1 MLRNLEEERTMTRK
15 LYYEDAYKMEFDS
28 NVIKID
34 EDEHG
39 LFVVLEETA
48 FYPTGGGQPHDEG
61 TLNGIVVFDVEEVAG
76 EVRHYIADSLPT
88 GTEIVHGRV
97 DHDRRMDH
105 MQQHCGQHIISAV
118 FDDQFDMQT
127 TSFHLGKD
135 TVTIDLDTETLSGE
149 TLEKVEEQVN
159 RIIRSN
165 YPVETTWM
173 SVEDAGKYPLR
184 KPLAVQ
190 GDVRLVVI
198 PEVDYNGCGGTH
210 PHSTGEVMAAK
221 FLGWTKNKKQVRL
234 EFVCGNRVLQKLGQK
249 HLVLTEMKRIVPKP
263 EQQLVG
269 EVGELIKASKEKD
282 KKIAELEEQLLHYE
296 AKEILSASKEQSVIQ
311 RVFNNRPIKT
321 LQSLGKAI
329 IEEAPE
335 AYVILISEQ
344 EEQLQ
349 FVLARGDHIDRNMN
363 HVAKQAMPLIEGK
376 GGGKPNF
383 VQGGGKR
390 LIDGVAFAGQVQT
403 LL

>member
-1 MLRNLEEERTMTRK
+1 MTRK
-15 LYYEDAYKMEFDS
+15 LYYEDAYQMEFDS
-28 NVIKID
+28 NVIRID

-61 TLNGIVVFDVEEVAG
+61 TLNGVAVFGVEEVEG
-76 EVRHYIADSLPT
+76 EVRHYIEGHLPEDT
-88 GTEIVHGRV
+88 KEVHGSV
-97 DHDRRMDH
+97 NPVRRMDH

-118 FDDQFDMQT
+118 FDDQFDIPT

-135 TVTIDLDTETLSGE
+135 TVTIDLDTEQLSE
-149 TLEKVEEQVN
+149 DLLAKVEERVN
-159 RIIRSN
+159 RIIRANS
-165 YPVETTWM
+165 PVETKWM
-173 SVEDAGKYPLR
+173 SVQEAGNYPLR
-184 KPLAVQ
+184 KPLAVL

-210 PHSTGEVMAAK
+210 PRSTGEVMAAK

-234 EFVCGNRVLQKLGQK
+234 EFVCGHRVLKKLGQK
-249 HLVLTEMKRIVPKP
+249 HQVLTEMKRIVPKP
-263 EQQLVG
+263 EQQLVE

-296 AKEILSASKEQSVIQ
+296 AQEILSLSKEQAVIQ
-311 RVFNNRPIKT
+311 RVFKNRPIKA

-329 IEEAPE
+329 TEEAPE

-349 FVLARGDHIDRNMN
+349 FVLARGADIDRNMN
-363 HVAKQAMPLIEGK
+363 DIAKQAMPLIEGK

-383 VQGGGKR
+383 VQGGGRR
-390 LIDGVAFAGQVQT
+390 LMDGQSFAGRIQN

>member
-1 MLRNLEEERTMTRK
+1 MTRK
-15 LYYEDAYKMEFDS
+15 LYYEDAYKMEFNS

-34 EDEHG
+34 EDKHG

-61 TLNGIVVFDVEEVAG
+61 TLNGVVVFDVEEVDG
-76 EVRHYIADSLPT
+76 EVRHYIAGSLPA
-88 GTEIVHGRV
+88 GTEIVHGCV

-118 FDDQFDMQT
+118 FDDQFDIQT

-165 YPVETTWM
+165 YLVETKWM
-173 SVEDAGKYPLR
+173 SIEDAGKYPLR

-190 GDVRLVVI
+190 GDVRLVII

-210 PHSTGEVMAAK
+210 PRSTGEVMAAK

-249 HLVLTEMKRIVPKP
+249 HQVLTEMKRIVPKP

-282 KKIAELEEQLLHYE
+282 KRIAEQEEQLLSYE

-311 RVFNNRPIKT
+311 CVFNNRPIKT
-321 LQSLGKAI
+321 LQTLGKAI
-329 IEEAPE
+329 IDEAPE

-363 HVAKQAMPLIEGK
+363 DVAKQAMALIEGK

-390 LIDGVAFAGQVQT
+390 LMDGQVFADRVQN
-403 LL
+403 LM

>member
-1 MLRNLEEERTMTRK
+1 MTRK
-15 LYYEDAYKMEFDS
+15 LYYEDAYQMEFDS

-39 LFVVLEETA
+39 LFVVLEDTA

-61 TLNGIVVFDVEEVAG
+61 TLNGVAVFDVEEVEG
-76 EVRHYIADSLPT
+76 EVRHYIEGHLPE
-88 GTEIVHGRV
+88 GTKEVHGSV
-97 DHDRRMDH
+97 NQVRRMDH

-118 FDDQFDMQT
+118 FDDQFNIPT

-135 TVTIDLDTETLSGE
+135 TVTIDLDTEQLSDD
-149 TLEKVEEQVN
+149 LLAKVEEQVN
-159 RIIRSN
+159 RIIRAN
-165 YPVETTWM
+165 YPVETKWM
-173 SVEDAGKYPLR
+173 SVAEAGEYPLR

-221 FLGWTKNKKQVRL
+221 FLGWSKNKKQVRL
-234 EFVCGNRVLQKLGQK
+234 EFVCGHRVLQKLGQK
-249 HLVLTEMKRIVPKP
+249 HQVLTEMKRIVPKP
-263 EQQLVG
+263 EQQLVE

-282 KKIAELEEQLLHYE
+282 KRIAELEEHLLHYE
-296 AKEILSASKEQSVIQ
+296 AQEILSLSKEQAVIQ
-311 RVFNNRPIKT
+311 CVFKNRPIKA

-329 IEEAPE
+329 TEEAPE
-335 AYVILISEQ
+335 TYVILISEQ

-349 FVLARGDHIDRNMN
+349 FVLARGADIDRNMN
-363 HVAKQAMPLIEGK
+363 DIAKQAMPLIEGK

-383 VQGGGKR
+383 VQGGGRR
-390 LIDGVAFAGQVQT
+390 LMDGQSFAGRIQN